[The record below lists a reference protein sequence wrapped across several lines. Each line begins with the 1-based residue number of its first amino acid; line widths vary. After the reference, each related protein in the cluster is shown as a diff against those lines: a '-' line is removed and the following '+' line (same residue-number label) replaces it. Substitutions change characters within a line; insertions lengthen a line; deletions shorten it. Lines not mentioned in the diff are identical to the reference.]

1 MSTTPEP
8 ANPEPTPRSDVAA
21 ETTDTAKPPVDETET
36 EAAESPETSQVDEAS
51 TSRDE
56 ADDSPTEAQD
66 RSESD
71 PDSDTDSETESAAA
85 DDSKSASDAE
95 ADSKDE
101 GDSDEDRQRA
111 AEEFA
116 AEHDPAN
123 HDIAAGEEFRQ
134 PGDWTAEDGGPQ
146 VWDSEGNLSSEDDK
160 DEGKDNAKDNDSES
174 ESDAA
179 DAQDQPSA
187 DSSGNGGRRV
197 SELEEVRDGGYSV
210 GSAATIHDGAM
221 PFGHP
226 VKAWEDTKT
235 FVTEDHD
242 HYEEAEPHVWFA
254 DAEAAQRAGFQPAD

>member
-1 MSTTPEP
+1 MNTTPEP
-8 ANPEPTPRSDVAA
+8 ASTEPTPRSAA
-21 ETTDTAKPPVDETET
+21 ATETLDAAKPPAEATETET
-36 EAAESPETSQVDEAS
+36 AESPEPSQVDEAR

-56 ADDSPTEAQD
+56 GDVDSPSAGTD

-71 PDSDTDSETESAAA
+71 EDSDLASQPASDAQSDGESDEDSDLASQP
-85 DDSKSASDAE
+85 ASDAE
-95 ADSKDE
+95 SDSREED
-101 GDSDEDRQRA
+101 DSDEERQLA

-146 VWDSEGNLSSEDDK
+146 VWDSEGNLISEDD
-160 DEGKDNAKDNDSES
+160 GKV
-174 ESDAA
+174 SDA
-179 DAQDQPSA
+179 DVQGQP
-187 DSSGNGGRRV
+187 DGDPTGDGGRRV

-221 PFGHP
+221 PLGHP

-235 FVTEDHD
+235 FVTEGHD

-254 DAEAAQRAGFQPAD
+254 DAEAAERAGFQPAD